1 MRMIKVGDCRE
12 YNDERER
19 ELPQLLQVSLVCYE
33 FVTYFYILKNFV
45 NFGTRKIEYEEV

>member
-19 ELPQLLQVSLVCYE
+19 ALPTFAGE
-33 FVTYFYILKNFV
+33 AKKP
-45 NFGTRKIEYEEV
+45 TRPTGGRVPDVIGL

>member
-19 ELPQLLQVSLVCYE
+19 ELPQLLQVSPL
-33 FVTYFYILKNFV
+33 FNILQGLFNGVYCDAASVK
-45 NFGTRKIEYEEV
+45 G